1 MVPTASFPMRFL
13 LVLVVSRLLI
23 RTGDCWGD
31 DPFHLP
37 VTKDNSIVMVDGEW
51 EQNAGQQG
59 RIRVKG
65 NQHMVAFEFDTSAIL
80 GKKIKKATLICTRG
94 DQNISGITV
103 STIATP
109 WDENRSNGISSGVD
123 GIQNWGYPDARFPAV
138 CGGNSFTLVH
148 QSPSELKNGA
158 YHWDIPPDMVHAMSI
173 GVAYGLAIHEHDAD
187 YGRNPTIFSKEQSG
201 KRPYLAVEF
210 DEQNDIAPKAAT
222 ELVVAGDDVD
232 SAKLLLTSPE
242 NGFAYEIAINNRA
255 LSRHNIPLV
264 LNNQRQTI
272 PLRDLPSEFD
282 LSKPFEIKV
291 ITLNRQ
297 GRKSEPAFARGVIG
311 SSTPSIT
318 PQVTIPPKHPA
329 LHPGVSV
336 IPVTDK
342 YDSTGRS
349 VGILAED
356 YRDHNPIFDGQRVR
370 LVAAAGEVVSF
381 QLLLKKDREAKASV
395 GVEPGDSQIRVDLFQ
410 AVYVPSQGREIP
422 DPLLPMPQSID
433 LHTDRDQV
441 LVADLFIP
449 FEYAPGVKK
458 GAIKISDGRN
468 LPLEIAVLPF
478 ALPRKATFFCEMNSY
493 GLPDKVDDYYALQ
506 QIAYDHRVHCN
517 IMHYSHNT
525 AAPGTRKSNLDMRLR
540 SGRRMDNKKYDNI
553 QPGDTS
559 AYWDDFAEAFG
570 PYLDGSFFQ
579 NGHRGPIPA
588 PGFYLTFHESW
599 PLNCRAFFNGNPDA
613 YMAFNEHPAYRAT
626 FVNILR
632 DFARVADARGWNETG
647 FQVYFNNK
655 GSLAEKSKAPWI
667 LDEPSSFWDYRALQF
682 YGELTDQGHK
692 ETQNV
697 KIQYRVD
704 ISRPEYCRGQLDG
717 RNDLWVVATSAFQNY
732 RRLITDQI
740 ERDQL
745 RVWIYGTSNHVHET
759 NRNVQAWAVDSWQ
772 HGAEG
777 IVPWQTVN
785 KSGSAL
791 TEADQL
797 GLFIFDTDSSENTTI
812 RHSMRLKAYR
822 DAQQLIEY
830 LNLLKAHKNWTT
842 RQMQDFVRHYVQVDA
857 SVTKTNEED
866 AGTTSFDQLSATG
879 LEALRAAAIELLL
892 HRPAK

>member
-1 MVPTASFPMRFL
+1 
-13 LVLVVSRLLI
+13 
-23 RTGDCWGD
+23 
-31 DPFHLP
+31 
-37 VTKDNSIVMVDGEW
+37 
-51 EQNAGQQG
+51 
-59 RIRVKG
+59 
-65 NQHMVAFEFDTSAIL
+65 
-80 GKKIKKATLICTRG
+80 
-94 DQNISGITV
+94 
-103 STIATP
+103 
-109 WDENRSNGISSGVD
+109 
-123 GIQNWGYPDARFPAV
+123 
-138 CGGNSFTLVH
+138 
-148 QSPSELKNGA
+148 
-158 YHWDIPPDMVHAMSI
+158 
-173 GVAYGLAIHEHDAD
+173 
-187 YGRNPTIFSKEQSG
+187 
-201 KRPYLAVEF
+201 
-210 DEQNDIAPKAAT
+210 
-222 ELVVAGDDVD
+222 
-232 SAKLLLTSPE
+232 
-242 NGFAYEIAINNRA
+242 
-255 LSRHNIPLV
+255 
-264 LNNQRQTI
+264 
-272 PLRDLPSEFD
+272 
-282 LSKPFEIKV
+282 
-291 ITLNRQ
+291 
-297 GRKSEPAFARGVIG
+297 
-311 SSTPSIT
+311 
-318 PQVTIPPKHPA
+318 
-329 LHPGVSV
+329 
-336 IPVTDK
+336 
-342 YDSTGRS
+342 
-349 VGILAED
+349 
-356 YRDHNPIFDGQRVR
+356 
-370 LVAAAGEVVSF
+370 
-381 QLLLKKDREAKASV
+381 
-395 GVEPGDSQIRVDLFQ
+395 
-410 AVYVPSQGREIP
+410 
-422 DPLLPMPQSID
+422 
-433 LHTDRDQV
+433 
-441 LVADLFIP
+441 
-449 FEYAPGVKK
+449 
-458 GAIKISDGRN
+458 
-468 LPLEIAVLPF
+468 
-478 ALPRKATFFCEMNSY
+478 MNSY

-613 YMAFNEHPAYRAT
+613 YMAFNEHPAYGET
-626 FVNILR
+626 YVNILR

>member
-1 MVPTASFPMRFL
+1 MRFL
-13 LVLVVSRLLI
+13 LVLAVSTLLVQI
-23 RTGDCWGD
+23 GECAGSE
-31 DPFHLP
+31 PIHLP

-65 NQHMVAFEFDTSAIL
+65 NQHMVAFAFDTSAIA
-80 GKKIKKATLICTRG
+80 GKKVKKATLICTRG
-94 DQNISGITV
+94 DKDISGITV
-103 STIATP
+103 STIAAP
-109 WDENRSNGISSGVD
+109 WDENRSNGVSSGGD
-123 GIQNWGYPDARFPAV
+123 GILNWGYLDARFPAV

-148 QSPSELKNGA
+148 QSPSELKNGV
-158 YHWDIPPDMVHAMSI
+158 YHWDIPCDMVHAMSI
-173 GVAYGLAIHEHDAD
+173 GVAYGLAIHEHGAD

-201 KRPYLAVEF
+201 KRPYLAVELN
-210 DEQNDIAPKAAT
+210 EQNDLSPDAAT
-222 ELVVAGDDVD
+222 DLVVVGDDFD
-232 SAKLLLTSPE
+232 SAKLFLTSPG
-242 NGFAYEIAINNRA
+242 NGFAYEITIGDQA
-255 LSRHNIPLV
+255 LARHNIPLV
-264 LNNQRQTI
+264 LHNQRQAI
-272 PLRDLPSEFD
+272 PLRDFPSEIN
-282 LSKPFEIKV
+282 LSQPFELKV
-291 ITLNRQ
+291 ITLNRKGQ
-297 GRKSEPAFARGVIG
+297 KSKPAVAKGVLG
-311 SSTPSIT
+311 NSTPLIT
-318 PQVTIPPKHPA
+318 PQVSIPPKRPA
-329 LHPGVSV
+329 LHLGLSV

-342 YDSTGRS
+342 YDSAGSS
-349 VGILAED
+349 VGMLADD
-356 YRDHNPIFDGQRVR
+356 YRDHNSVFDGQSVR

-395 GVEPGDSQIRVDLFQ
+395 SVELDDSQIRVELLQ

-422 DPLLPMPQSID
+422 DPLLPMPQLID
-433 LHTDRDQV
+433 LHADRDQA

-449 FEYAPGVKK
+449 FESSHGIKK
-458 GAIKISDGRN
+458 GTIKISDGRN
-468 LPLEIAVLPF
+468 LPLEIVVLPF
-478 ALPRKATFFCEMNSY
+478 AMPRKATFFCEMNSY
-493 GLPDKVDDYYALQ
+493 GMPDKVEDYYALQ

-517 IMHYSHNT
+517 ILHYSHNT

-559 AYWDDFAEAFG
+559 GYWDDFAEAFG

-613 YMAFNEHPAYRAT
+613 YLAFNEHPAYAET
-626 FVNILR
+626 YMNILR
-632 DFARVADARGWNETG
+632 DFAKVADARGWNETG

-655 GSLAEKSKAPWI
+655 GSLEEKSKAPWI
-667 LDEPSSFWDYRALQF
+667 LDEPSSFWDFRALQF
-682 YGELTDQGHK
+682 YGGLTDQGH
-692 ETQNV
+692 TGNQNL
-697 KIQYRVD
+697 KIQYRID

-717 RNDLWVVATSAFQNY
+717 RSDLWVVATSAFQNY
-732 RRLITDQI
+732 RRLITDRI
-740 ERDQL
+740 EHDQL

-759 NRNVQAWAVDSWQ
+759 NRNIQAWAVDSWQ

-785 KSGSAL
+785 KTGRAL

-797 GLFIFDTDSSENTTI
+797 GLFIFDTDSNGETKI

-822 DAQQLIEY
+822 DAQQMIEY
-830 LNLLKAHKNWTT
+830 LNLLKNRKGWTAK
-842 RQMQDFVRHYVQVDA
+842 QMQDFVRHYVRVDA
-857 SVTKTNEED
+857 SVTKTNEDD
-866 AGTTSFDQLSATG
+866 AGTTNFNQLSASG

-892 HRPAK
+892 DRPLQ

>member
-1 MVPTASFPMRFL
+1 MRFL
-13 LVLVVSRLLI
+13 LVLVVSTLLI
-23 RTGDCWGD
+23 QSGECAGSE
-31 DPFHLP
+31 PIHLP

-80 GKKIKKATLICTRG
+80 GKKIKKATLVCTRG
-94 DQNISGITV
+94 DQDISGITV

-123 GIQNWGYPDARFPAV
+123 GILNWGYPDARFPAV

-148 QSPSELKNGA
+148 QSPSELKNGV

-201 KRPYLAVEF
+201 KRPYLAVEL
-210 DEQNDIAPKAAT
+210 DDHGEPAPSKAT
-222 ELVVAGDDVD
+222 ELSVTAADADA
-232 SAKLLLTSPE
+232 SKLYLSSPG
-242 NGFAYEIAINNRA
+242 NGFAYEITINDLPLA
-255 LSRHNIPLV
+255 RHNIPLV

-272 PLRDLPSEFD
+272 PLRDLPSEVD
-282 LSKPFEIKV
+282 PFQVCKITV
-291 ITLNRQ
+291 VTLNRGGQ
-297 GRKSEPAFARGVIG
+297 KSEPANILTIIKSPGISF
-311 SSTPSIT
+311 T
-318 PQVTIPPKHPA
+318 PQVSIPPKRPV
-329 LHPGVSV
+329 LHPGLSV

-342 YDSTGRS
+342 FDSSGRS
-349 VGILAED
+349 VGMLADD
-356 YRDHNPIFDGQRVR
+356 YRDHNPVFDGQRVR

-395 GVEPGDSQIRVDLFQ
+395 SVELDDSQIRVDLLQ

-433 LHTDRDQV
+433 LHVDKDQAI
-441 LVADLFIP
+441 VADLFIP
-449 FEYAPGVKK
+449 FKSAPGVKR
-458 GAIKISDGRN
+458 GTIKISDGRN
-468 LPLEIAVLPF
+468 LPLEIVVLPF
-478 ALPRKATFFCEMNSY
+478 SLPRKATFFCEMNSY
-493 GLPDKVDDYYALQ
+493 GMPDKVDDYYALQ

-559 AYWDDFAEAFG
+559 GYWDDFTEAFG
-570 PYLDGSFFQ
+570 PYLDGSLFQ
-579 NGHRGPIPA
+579 NGHRGPVPA

-599 PLNCRAFFNGNPDA
+599 PLNCRAFFNGHPDA
-613 YMAFNEHPAYRAT
+613 YLAFNEHPAYAET
-626 FVNILR
+626 YVNILR

-655 GSLAEKSKAPWI
+655 GSLLEKPKAPWI

-682 YGELTDQGHK
+682 YGGLTDRGHAGN
-692 ETQNV
+692 QNV

-717 RNDLWVVATSAFQNY
+717 RSDLWVVATSAFQNY
-732 RRLITDQI
+732 RRLITDRM
-740 ERDQL
+740 ELDQL

-759 NRNVQAWAVDSWQ
+759 NRNIQAWAVNAWQ

-777 IVPWQTVN
+777 IVPWQTVD

-797 GLFIFDTDSSENTTI
+797 GLFIFDTDSSGETVI

-822 DAQQLIEY
+822 DAQQTIEY
-830 LNLLKAHKNWTT
+830 LNLLKNRRSWTPK
-842 RQMQDFVRHYVQVDA
+842 QMQDFVHHYVQVDA
-857 SVTKTNEED
+857 SVTKTNEDD
-866 AGTTSFDQLSATG
+866 AGTTTFNQLSASG

-892 HRPAK
+892 DMPVK